1 MLIALRLVFGLL
13 LLASV
18 LCFAMYVGTRQVAWR
33 ERGLS
38 VLKWTLLAAVV
49 FFGVLVLERLAW
61 V

>member
-18 LCFAMYVGTRQVAWR
+18 LCFAMYVGTRQVVWR